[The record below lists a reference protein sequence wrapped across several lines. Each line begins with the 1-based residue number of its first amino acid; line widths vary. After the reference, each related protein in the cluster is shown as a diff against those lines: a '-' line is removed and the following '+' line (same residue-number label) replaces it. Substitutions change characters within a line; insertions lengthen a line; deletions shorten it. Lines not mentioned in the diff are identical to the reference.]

1 VGTRKTDIF
10 HPKLFAWRYFTL
22 LNFRHFINMQ
32 VARPRRIVIS
42 AYRRPETYREI
53 KKTLRRDTL
62 RCGLGLTAFYTGVS
76 GVSGGVSSVVGTIAS
91 VAYVG
96 MLGDYVDRIEESP
109 IQKQLL
115 IPIST
120 AVFETVA
127 NGWDSF
133 PIDFNYAETFTCFM
147 SYKMALLFMAY
158 KEICLPDE

>member
-1 VGTRKTDIF
+1 
-10 HPKLFAWRYFTL
+10 
-22 LNFRHFINMQ
+22 MQ
-32 VARPRRIVIS
+32 VARSQRIVTS
-42 AYRRPETYREI
+42 AYRRPETYGEI

-76 GVSGGVSSVVGTIAS
+76 GVSGGVSSALGTVAS

-120 AVFETVA
+120 GVFETVA
-127 NGWDSF
+127 NGWELF
-133 PIDFNYAETFTCFM
+133 PLDFNYVETFTCFM
-147 SYKMALLFMAY
+147 SYKLALLFMAY
-158 KEICLPDE
+158 REICSPDD